1 MITTFRHKG
10 LKRFYDRGDRSKL
23 NAQQVAKIKL
33 ILSALDAATTPQDLD
48 LPPFR
53 FHALKGDLKG
63 FYSVWVTG
71 NWRII
76 FRFEDEPE
84 DVDLTDYH

>member
-1 MITTFRHKG
+1 MIKSFRHKG
-10 LKRFYDRGDRSKL
+10 LKRLYERGDRSKL
-23 NAQQVAKIKL
+23 NAQQLAKIEL
-33 ILSALDAATTPQDLD
+33 ILTALDAATTPQDMD

-53 FHALKGDLKG
+53 FHPLKGDLKG

-71 NWRII
+71 NWRIV